1 MQTQPT
7 SNDELR
13 SHNPTRTRD
22 KQMTA
27 KTPKPLE
34 INAEL
39 IYYQLTE
46 IKKELADFKVHY
58 VTKEESAQLKNEIQN
73 LRADITELK
82 TATDAEISRI
92 NGRDNMKNTVL
103 WVGLV
108 ASAIINIIVIYN
120 LFTK

>member
-1 MQTQPT
+1 
-7 SNDELR
+7 
-13 SHNPTRTRD
+13 
-22 KQMTA
+22 MTA

-46 IKKELADFKVHY
+46 IKRELAEFKIHY
-58 VTKEESAQLKNEIQN
+58 VTKEESSALKHEIQN
-73 LRADITELK
+73 LRNDITELK
-82 TATDAEISRI
+82 STTEAEIERI